1 MEQTKSKN
9 WKGTLS
15 EVRKLCSFHEFEMI
29 INSINSERFLNSKSS
44 AYDKACDKLDFF
56 KRGLEMAYRQE
67 GYEER
72 WIEVLLKMIDVLVYE
87 PHRFECDAEWAESYQ
102 EFVDK
107 LEYERSQVGVVE
119 ELDYEDYGA
128 KMDGLLGG

>member
-29 INSINSERFLNSKSS
+29 IKSINSERWLSSKSS

-67 GYEER
+67 GYEES

-87 PHRFECDAEWAESYQ
+87 PQQFKWDAEWAESYQ

-107 LEYERSQVGVVE
+107 LEYERSQAGEIENV
-119 ELDYEDYGA
+119 LSF
-128 KMDGLLGG
+128 

>member
-29 INSINSERFLNSKSS
+29 IKSIDSERWLSSKSP
-44 AYDKACDKLDFF
+44 AYDKACDKLEFF

-67 GYEER
+67 GYEES

-87 PHRFECDAEWAESYQ
+87 PYQFKWDAEHAESYQ
-102 EFVDK
+102 EFVDM
-107 LEYERSQVGVVE
+107 LEYDRSQEGEIENV
-119 ELDYEDYGA
+119 LSF
-128 KMDGLLGG
+128 

>member
-29 INSINSERFLNSKSS
+29 IKSIDSERWLDSKSP

-67 GYEER
+67 GYEES
-72 WIEVLLKMIDVLVYE
+72 WIELLLKMIDVLVYE
-87 PHRFECDAEWAESYQ
+87 PYQFKWDAEWAESYQ

-107 LEYERSQVGVVE
+107 LEYDRSQEGEIENV
-119 ELDYEDYGA
+119 LSF
-128 KMDGLLGG
+128 